1 MNVVTDNY
9 CFNVEL
15 LAFSLRHLEL
25 RSVEELPPP
34 LAQQERENAKTLTLS
49 SFWSGVNSQNSSSL
63 SLNGTPTTTH
73 SNSHAA
79 GMQTTRSSS
88 PAQQKS
94 VESKRTSTLGTNRVG
109 NRQPVDVNVTAPSAA
124 APEFEDR
131 NEQDE
136 GGKGEED
143 PDANVDN
150 GGNAAPPADDVAAG
164 EGIAK
169 EDTEPVKGKD
179 KEENQLGA
187 MVEDAKGNAP
197 APTTVNKFPTAIDLE
212 QAEDSHFMTFIVVGG
227 LLVFCLYLLHH
238 NKKKILGL
246 VFEGRAAGTSRRKVR
261 YRRLSQRDDHE
272 ALKDNVVY

>member
-1 MNVVTDNY
+1 MRR
-9 CFNVEL
+9 CQ
-15 LAFSLRHLEL
+15 RC
-25 RSVEELPPP
+25 ELPCNDEIRKLVSIMVDYIRDFPSIGSAVDIMDYRVRIA
-34 LAQQERENAKTLTLS
+34 LFAIT
-49 SFWSGVNSQNSSSL
+49 VVC
-63 SLNGTPTTTH
+63 
-73 SNSHAA
+73 
-79 GMQTTRSSS
+79 
-88 PAQQKS
+88 S
-94 VESKRTSTLGTNRVG
+94 V
-109 NRQPVDVNVTAPSAA
+109 Q
-124 APEFEDR
+124 
-131 NEQDE
+131 
-136 GGKGEED
+136 
-143 PDANVDN
+143 
-150 GGNAAPPADDVAAG
+150 GNAAPPADDVAAG

-272 ALKDNVVY
+272 ALKDNNGKEESNSSVRKEAGPSLAFYHRHRKSKAAISSPTGSENEELVQRNVDNALKDLEHHDQRRSAMLMMVHKSGWCINLLRSIHKKGE